1 MTGAVRTFAI
11 LLALAAVLA
20 ASCGDSDSP
29 TAPTPR
35 AEFSQT
41 DLQVGTGAAAAPGTR
56 VTVNYTGWLYDPAGQ
71 NGRGRQF
78 DSSVGRGPFA
88 FTLGANPPQVIR
100 GWEQGVPGMRVGGVR
115 RLVIP
120 PELAYGASGNGPIPP
135 NATLVFD
142 IELLAV
148 Q

>member
-1 MTGAVRTFAI
+1 MIAAARTLAA
-11 LLALAAVLA
+11 LLGLAVLA
-20 ASCGDSDSP
+20 ASCGEGDSP
-29 TAPTPR
+29 TSPTPR

-41 DLQVGTGAAAAPGTR
+41 DLQTGTGAAAAAGTR
-56 VTVNYTGWLYDPAGQ
+56 VTVNYTGWLYDPSGQ
-71 NGRGRQF
+71 NGRGQQF
-78 DSSVGRGPFA
+78 DSSVGRSPFV

-100 GWEQGVPGMRVGGVR
+100 GWEQGVPGMRVGGMR

-120 PELAYGASGNGPIPP
+120 PELGYGASGNGPIPP